1 MITTILGNYLV
12 IDVILNTPKL
22 RKSRYNMIKLSLAFC
37 DILSGLIVL
46 PGFFINITYLSHFGA
61 ESEEIISVMKIQNW
75 PTTWALA
82 FVTNLVCVASVNHL
96 LLMSFDRFL
105 AVNFPVWYQG
115 NNRANSSV
123 LKLSSSFR
131 DTLGRDFLAIGYL
144 SWVWIFSGF
153 EVILPMFVT
162 PDEVQAFMDPLHG
175 LYFLQISR
183 NSKLHKIYYFCV
195 MTLIPYTLT
204 VILTAIT
211 TIQIK
216 LKLKK
221 LSKNEDT
228 RLIWIT
234 SAILLV
240 YTACTLPVIVAMII
254 RYVRKLKCDGFL
266 YFVSVHALF
275 VNHGVNCLVYS
286 FMSKYFRRSLCARWP
301 LFKRMFKS
309 ERNRNTTLNLER
321 SSLQLSSSCS

>member
-1 MITTILGNYLV
+1 MITTVLGNYLV

-131 DTLGRDFLAIGYL
+131 ETLGRDFLAIGYL
-144 SWVWIFSGF
+144 LWVWIFSGF

-254 RYVRKLKCDGFL
+254 RYVRKSGF
-266 YFVSVHALF
+266 S
-275 VNHGVNCLVYS
+275 LVPNGCCREQIVMNSYS
-286 FMSKYFRRSLCARWP
+286 IL
-301 LFKRMFKS
+301 
-309 ERNRNTTLNLER
+309 
-321 SSLQLSSSCS
+321 